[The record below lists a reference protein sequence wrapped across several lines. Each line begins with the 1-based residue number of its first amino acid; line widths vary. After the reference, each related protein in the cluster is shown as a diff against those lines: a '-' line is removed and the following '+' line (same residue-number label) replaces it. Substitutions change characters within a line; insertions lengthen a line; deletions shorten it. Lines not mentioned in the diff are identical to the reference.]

1 MNKSQISSII
11 QNAKKPSE
19 IDLMDSTSVRT
30 DIQYDLENSLS
41 TQLLSGTEFE
51 IIKCKISEIIYGDQA
66 PEQLKKD
73 EIGK

>member
-19 IDLMDSTSVRT
+19 IDLMDSISIRT

-51 IIKCKISEIIYGDQA
+51 IIKCKIREIIYGNQA
-66 PEQLKKD
+66 PDQLKKNG
-73 EIGK
+73 I